1 MGVTKLC
8 EIEDFSDPR
17 LGPVMR
23 RLAGDRGATEAV
35 TDQRR
40 WLQAMAVHALGS
52 TARLGPHADLL
63 AVGEI
68 GPVVS
73 LLVERLGNVSSADW
87 SDAVRLP
94 FTDASFDAV
103 VCGPIDD
110 LATPVEVS
118 LAMVELARVLKAPGV
133 LSLSTRFRLHGPPGG
148 FGWPL
153 RALLLS
159 GEEFRTHV
167 IDASGLSLDGELPD
181 HVSMETMLYPRQLGA
196 TAYGDRIATGPGA
209 ADLPVAV
216 AGGYVFTMAH
226 LLLRKTE
233 EIVMRRSMRV
243 PAPDPVAGARPAVR
257 EPITTGGWRERVV
270 ALQAGLEAA
279 DHLSDRALEALDR
292 LSGVEL
298 EIGGTL
304 TGVDRSRQ
312 DFEGAL
318 AHAATWSS
326 KREEPAAV
334 TGTGSLLPDVP
345 VDVASASV
353 SLAEGLRYEIMVD
366 RTSADPITTT
376 FLTGHCVFQD
386 LVSLMLELVSQ
397 GDVVLDVGAHIG
409 TFTLAAAAAGCQ
421 VLAIEASPVNT
432 DLLRRSVHRNGFHD
446 VRVAS
451 AAVSDE
457 PGTVQFCP
465 IGPWGTVTNGR
476 ASALAREVPAV
487 TIDELLFELA
497 MPTPTFVKMDIEG
510 SEIKALRGMTHLL
523 GLEDAPA
530 LLLESNGHTLN
541 LLGVTPAELL
551 AEIEAFG
558 YTAYMVDGRRL
569 VPVTSAE
576 LQPRTEVDY
585 LALKR
590 WPDSLQGWQLA
601 PPLTTDER
609 IALLVEDCK
618 SLSED
623 CRAYIG
629 RSIAD
634 APPELL
640 ADPELASALDAMT
653 KDPVEAVRLAVG
665 WWRERNE
672 P

>member
-8 EIEDFSDPR
+8 EIEDFSDRR

-23 RLAGDRGATEAV
+23 RLAGGRGGTEAV
-35 TDQRR
+35 ADQRH
-40 WLQAMAVHALGS
+40 WLQAMAVHALES
-52 TARLGPHADLL
+52 TDGLRPHADVL
-63 AVGEI
+63 AVGDI
-68 GPVVS
+68 GPVFS
-73 LLVERLGNVSSADW
+73 LLVERLGKVSSADW
-87 SDAVRLP
+87 SNVVRLP

-110 LATPVEVS
+110 LATPIDVS
-118 LAMVELARVLKAPGV
+118 HSMVELARVLKAPGI

-159 GEEFRTHV
+159 DEEFRTHV
-167 IDASGLSLDGELPD
+167 IDASGLRLDGELPD
-181 HVSMETMLYPRQLGA
+181 QVSMETMLYGRRLGA

-226 LLLRKTE
+226 LLMRKTE
-233 EIVMRRSMRV
+233 ERVMRRSMRV
-243 PAPDPVAGARPAVR
+243 PAPDPVARARPAVR
-257 EPITTGGWRERVV
+257 EPVTRGGWRERVV
-270 ALQAGLEAA
+270 TVQARLEAA
-279 DHLSDRALEALDR
+279 DHLSGRALEALDR
-292 LSGVEL
+292 LSGLEF
-298 EIGGTL
+298 EIGSSL
-304 TGVDRSRQ
+304 TRLERSRQ
-312 DFEGAL
+312 DVEGAL
-318 AHAATWSS
+318 AHVATWPP
-326 KREEPAAV
+326 KREEPVAG
-334 TGTGSLLPDVP
+334 TGAGSLLPNVP
-345 VDVASASV
+345 VDLASATIG
-353 SLAEGLRYEIMVD
+353 LAEGLRYEIMVD

-376 FLTGHCVFQD
+376 FLTGHCLFQD

-421 VLAIEASPVNT
+421 VLAIEAAPVNA
-432 DLLRRSVHRNGFHD
+432 DLLRRSVHRNGFHG

-497 MPTPTFVKMDIEG
+497 IPPPKFVKMDIEG
-510 SEIKALRGMTHLL
+510 SEIKALRGMTSVLAL
-523 GLEDAPA
+523 DDAPA

-541 LLGVTPAELL
+541 LLGVTPSELL
-551 AEIEAFG
+551 RDIEAFG
-558 YTAYMVDGRRL
+558 YTAYMVHGRRL
-569 VPVTSAE
+569 VPFTSAE

-585 LALKR
+585 LALKH
-590 WPDSLQGWQLA
+590 WPESLQGWQLA
-601 PPLTTDER
+601 PPLTTHER
-609 IALLVEDCK
+609 IALLVEDCH

-629 RSIAD
+629 RSIGD

>member
-8 EIEDFSDPR
+8 EVEDFSD
-17 LGPVMR
+17 LR
-23 RLAGDRGATEAV
+23 RLAGTDAMA
-35 TDQRR
+35 DQRQWR
-40 WLQAMAVHALGS
+40 EAMAVHALGS
-52 TARLGPHADLL
+52 THGLGSHASVLT
-63 AVGEI
+63 VGEV

-73 LLVERLGNVSSADW
+73 MLAGRLGSVSSADW
-87 SDAVRLP
+87 SDVVELP

-103 VCGPIDD
+103 VCGPIDH
-110 LATPVEVS
+110 LAIPDQVS
-118 LAMVELARVLKAPGV
+118 LAVAELSRVLKAPGV

-148 FGWPL
+148 LGWPG

-159 GEEFRTHV
+159 GEELRTHV
-167 IDASGLSLDGELPD
+167 IDASGLLLDGELPD
-181 HVSMETMLYPRQLGA
+181 RVSMETMLYPRRLGA
-196 TAYGDRIATGPGA
+196 PAYGDRISTGPAA

-233 EIVMRRSMRV
+233 ECVMKRSMRV
-243 PAPDPVAGARPAVR
+243 PAPGPAASARPAVR
-257 EPITTGGWRERVV
+257 EPVTSGGWRDRVV
-270 ALQAGLEAA
+270 ALQARLEVA
-279 DHLSDRALEALDR
+279 DRLSDRALVALDH
-292 LSGVEL
+292 LTTAESD
-298 EIGGTL
+298 IGGSL
-304 TGVDRSRQ
+304 TRLERARKEVD
-312 DFEGAL
+312 GAL
-318 AHAATWSS
+318 AHAGTWWS
-326 KREEPAAV
+326 KSAEPVEV
-334 TGTGSLLPDVP
+334 TGTGSLLPDFP

-353 SLAEGLRYEIMVD
+353 GLAEGLRYEIMVD
-366 RTSADPITTT
+366 RASADPITTT
-376 FLTGHCVFQD
+376 FLTGHCLFQD
-386 LVSLMLELVSQ
+386 LVSLMLELISP

-409 TFTLAAAAAGCQ
+409 TFSLAAAAAGCH
-421 VLAIEASPVNT
+421 VLAIEASPVNA
-432 DLLRRSVHRNGFHD
+432 DLLRRSVHRNGFHG
-446 VRVAS
+446 VRVVS

-487 TIDELLFELA
+487 TIDELLFELG
-497 MPTPTFVKMDIEG
+497 MPTPKFVKMDIEG
-510 SEIKALRGMTHLL
+510 SEIKALRGMTNMLAL
-523 GLEDAPA
+523 DNAPA

-541 LLGVTPAELL
+541 LLGVTTAELL
-551 AEIEAFG
+551 REIEAFG
-558 YTAYMVDGRRL
+558 YTAYMVNGRRL

-585 LALKR
+585 LAAKHP
-590 WPDSLQGWQLA
+590 PDSLQGWQLA
-601 PPLTTDER
+601 PPLTTEER
-609 IALLVEDCK
+609 IAMLVEDCK

-629 RSIAD
+629 RSIGE

-653 KDPVEAVRLAVG
+653 EDPVEAVRLAVG
-665 WWRERNE
+665 WWTERNE